1 LFFEQSSQAIRTM
14 PALFQACTRPSDRQS
29 AKEKSPLTD
38 NPIVLSKND
47 TDTLSGGNMRL
58 YLQKV
63 RNIVLFLIVGAVLA
77 PTLTVRGEDHLV
89 SPSDLHDTLA
99 KSAETRQKNLE
110 KVQRFFSSERVRKT
124 LASTKIDLK
133 KVEDTVHQLNDKELA
148 RLAAQ
153 AEKVQADVA
162 AGALDNQ
169 QITYI
174 IIALATAVLIL
185 VIVVA

>member
-1 LFFEQSSQAIRTM
+1 MHWSLI
-14 PALFQACTRPSDRQS
+14 PLKALCTRSSDGRRFG
-29 AKEKSPLTD
+29 KEKSLLTD
-38 NPIVLSKND
+38 NPIVLLSKND

-58 YLQKV
+58 NLQKV

-77 PTLTVRGEDHLV
+77 PTLMVRGEDHLV
-89 SPSDLHDTLA
+89 SPTELHDTLT

-110 KVQRFFSSERVRKT
+110 KVQRFFSSEPVRQT

-148 RLAAQ
+148 RLVAQ
-153 AEKVQADVA
+153 TEKVQTDIAG
-162 AGALDNQ
+162 GALDNQ